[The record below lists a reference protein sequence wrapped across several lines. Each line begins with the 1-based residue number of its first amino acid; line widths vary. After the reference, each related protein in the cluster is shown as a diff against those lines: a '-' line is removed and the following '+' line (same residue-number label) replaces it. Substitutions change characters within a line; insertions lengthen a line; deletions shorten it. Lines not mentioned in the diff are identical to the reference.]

1 MNFRLL
7 VSCLKMWTIA
17 LGYLLAWCSIIWST
31 AEKLMWCMQVYVI
44 YCNSF
49 SLGFQLL
56 WMKPEN
62 LECNLKL
69 LLGCQSWR
77 LWHVSWKRQFS
88 LDFPS
93 GFWYDHWPQY
103 LKILMVSENRQTWIF
118 TFAGTYFQRGE
129 KKCFVSKFQF
139 CLMITHST

>member
-17 LGYLLAWCSIIWST
+17 WGYLSAWCSIIWST
-31 AEKLMWCMQVYVI
+31 AEKLMWCVQVYVI

-69 LLGCQSWR
+69 LLGCQELKALAYIIKKAIFLR
-77 LWHVSWKRQFS
+77 
-88 LDFPS
+88 FPFRFLIWPLTS
-93 GFWYDHWPQY
+93 ISQNINGFWEQANMNFHICYY
-103 LKILMVSENRQTWIF
+103 LFPMGR
-118 TFAGTYFQRGE
+118 
-129 KKCFVSKFQF
+129 KKCFISKFQF